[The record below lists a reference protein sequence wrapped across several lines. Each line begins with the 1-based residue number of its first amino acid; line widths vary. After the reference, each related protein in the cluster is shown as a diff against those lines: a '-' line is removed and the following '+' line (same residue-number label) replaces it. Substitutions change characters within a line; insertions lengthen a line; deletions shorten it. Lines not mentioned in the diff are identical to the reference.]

1 MEKKK
6 PNKLSKVLTKILR
19 RKKSVPDE
27 SDSSTIKAESP
38 LIIDQ
43 KKFSSIEE
51 ITLESESFESIKLF
65 KRERNQTIISIHSVD
80 DTRVINLELDQPCL
94 VDGWKPMNV
103 RKKNIIKILKIFNF
117 LAWYRKFSLY
127 TSHNW

>member
-38 LIIDQ
+38 LMIDQ
-43 KKFSSIEE
+43 KRFSSIEE
-51 ITLESESFESIKLF
+51 ITLESESFESMKLF

-103 RKKNIIKILKIFNF
+103 RKKKIIKILKISNF

>member
-38 LIIDQ
+38 LMIDQ
-43 KKFSSIEE
+43 KKFSGVEE
-51 ITLESESFESIKLF
+51 ITLESESFESMKLF
-65 KRERNQTIISIHSVD
+65 K
-80 DTRVINLELDQPCL
+80 DTP
-94 VDGWKPMNV
+94 G
-103 RKKNIIKILKIFNF
+103 F
-117 LAWYRKFSLY
+117 
-127 TSHNW
+127 